1 MELKLQKFIESA
13 ANIADS
19 RNLGEFN
26 PVVFHLEHPVTSLK
40 YVICCSV
47 TEPSN
52 LGLPI
57 HSTWIDL
64 NGTSQNF
71 KRALRLKSLTATG
84 TFHLEWELITSYD
97 TIFADPQWYH
107 HTGPTGPQ
115 GPIGPLGSLGPT
127 GPLGPFGP
135 TGPQGIPGPMSP
147 PRDYLEEVG
156 SFSPTTQPGSLSGD
170 IALLP
175 SGEIVYNSQ
184 GTIKILATLDNIQ
197 DGSTNL
203 QTHIDDTTIHLT
215 SAQNTLIDGLAV
227 THVEINQLSGITSS
241 VQSQLNQ
248 SLTLGNNSVA
258 KAGDTMAG
266 PLVLSGDPTQSLHAV
281 PKQFLV
287 SYLANQFATNANFGG
302 LPTTTVPA
310 AGDSS
315 LRIPTTQW
323 TRSTITAML
332 GAGAPLGAG
341 STTPTPVS
349 ASNDQS
355 VANTE
360 WTTQNFLRRDGGT
373 PVLGNLNFNGFT
385 GFGVPSP
392 NAGSQIANKDYVDL
406 AVASLSSAWAA
417 GVQDVTGLQAITAL
431 QRVDKQCRLV
441 EDTGSVWRFD
451 AQSTTAAD
459 GTSVIAPSA
468 GSGRWFKSQSTTP
481 NHNLLTNLQ
490 GGSSGDFYHLTFAD
504 YQKAV
509 AFFNAPSGSY
519 STSNSLTFSPIGG
532 GFGGGTNYLGEGSN
546 TAFSITNQGGNTVFY
561 GFNSSG
567 QPVSFNLDYDP
578 VASGNYTIWNSSNL
592 VPDVNPTANTIAK
605 RDATGQV
612 IGSSVVGR
620 STYGFILSEATG
632 APANQ
637 KYIDIYTEFT
647 TGVGIFRSTNDARNA
662 SSNFFEI
669 YRNAGSHVVNRVHV
683 PVQDFS
689 CSGEVTA
696 YYSDERLKDVKN
708 LISNSLQK
716 VLSWRA
722 VQYTGND
729 KVSEFG
735 LNKEHFQAGF
745 LHTDLEKTA
754 PELVAKAGGK
764 MGEAGY
770 NTLRYDRT
778 TPYLA
783 AAIQEL
789 TNAFQSVLTPKQ
801 KQKFNSILNIA

>member
-57 HSTWIDL
+57 NSTWIDL
-64 NGTSQNF
+64 NGTSPNF
-71 KRALRLKSLTATG
+71 KRALRLKSLVATG
-84 TFHLEWELITSYD
+84 TFHLEWELISSYD

-115 GPIGPLGSLGPT
+115 GPLGPLGNLGPQGIQ
-127 GPLGPFGP
+127 GPQGP
-135 TGPQGIPGPMSP
+135 TGPQGIAGPQSP
-147 PRDYLEEVG
+147 PRDYLEGVG
-156 SFSPTTQPGSLSGD
+156 TFTTFTQPGSLSGD

-175 SGEIVYNSQ
+175 SGSIVYNSS
-184 GTIKILATLDNIQ
+184 GSVKTVATLDNIQ
-197 DGSTNL
+197 TSAAAL
-203 QTHIDDTTIHLT
+203 QTHIDDTTLHLT
-215 SAQNTLIDGLAV
+215 TAQNAFIDGVAV
-227 THVEINQLSGITSS
+227 THVEINQLTGIQGN
-241 VQSQLNQ
+241 VQNQLTQ
-248 SLTLGNNSVA
+248 ALDLGNNSVA
-258 KAGDTMAG
+258 KSGDTMTG
-266 PLVLSGDPTQSLHAV
+266 LLTLSGDPIQNLQAV

-287 SYLANQFATNANFGG
+287 SYVANQFSNSPSFGG
-302 LPTTTVPA
+302 QPTTTLPPV
-310 AGDSS
+310 GDSS
-315 LRIPTTQW
+315 LRLPTTQW

-341 STTPTPVS
+341 STVATPI
-349 ASNDQS
+349 AGSNDTS

-373 PVLGNLNFNGFT
+373 SVLGNLNFNGFT
-385 GFGVPSP
+385 GFGIPTP

-406 AVASLSSAWAA
+406 TVAGLSSAWAA
-417 GVQDVTGLQAITAL
+417 GVQDVAGLQAVTAT

-451 AQSTTAAD
+451 AQSTVAAD
-459 GTSVIAPSA
+459 GTSVIAPNS
-468 GSGRWFKSQSTTP
+468 GSGRWFKAQSTTP
-481 NHNLLTNLQ
+481 NHNLLTNIQ
-490 GGSSGDFYHLTFAD
+490 GGANGEYYHLTFAD
-504 YQKAV
+504 YQKAI
-509 AFFNAPSGSY
+509 AFFNSPSGSY
-519 STSNSLTFSPIGG
+519 ATSNSLAFSPIGG
-532 GFGGGTNYLGEGSN
+532 GFGGGTNYLGDGSN
-546 TAFSITNQGGNTVFY
+546 TSFSITNQNGNTVFS

-567 QPVSFNLDYDP
+567 QPVSFTLDYDP
-578 VASGNYTIWNSSNL
+578 IVSGNYTLWNSANL
-592 VPDVNPTANTIAK
+592 VPNVSPIADTVAK
-605 RDATGQV
+605 RDNYGQLFAQGFV
-612 IGSSVVGR
+612 SQSIYGMLR
-620 STYGFILSEATG
+620 SNALS
-632 APANQ
+632 APVNQ
-637 KYIDIYTEFT
+637 KWMEIYTGLD
-647 TGVGIFRSTNDARNA
+647 GVGVFRTVDDAY
-662 SSNFFEI
+662 SSISNFFEI
-669 YRNAGSHVVNRVHV
+669 YKYSGSHAVNRVHV

-722 VQYTGND
+722 VQYTGNS
-729 KVSEFG
+729 KVAEFG
-735 LNKEHFQAGF
+735 LNQNHFQAGF

-789 TNAFQSVLTPKQ
+789 TKAFQSILTPKQ